1 MRIKQYHGDIWDLH
15 AAGWYVA
22 DPTNLYVKAN
32 GANVMGRGISRQV
45 LERWPGIDLWY
56 GRQLMEQVRPEVA
69 AAGMVS
75 FADVA
80 SQPVVINDQHRI
92 AFVPVKTHWRLKADR
107 KLMRASLSHLA
118 ALLIAHSEM
127 KIALPRLG
135 CGNGGDKW
143 EGDEGVKEQLF
154 RPFLNDLPERARE
167 RVAIVHPPAGI
178 SD

>member
-1 MRIKQYHGDIWDLH
+1 MRIKQYHGDIWNLH
-15 AAGWYVA
+15 AAGWYIA

-56 GRQLMEQVRPEVA
+56 GQQLMEQVRPGVA

-75 FADVA
+75 LADVTA
-80 SQPVVINDQHRI
+80 QPVIVGDQHRVV
-92 AFVPVKTHWRLKADR
+92 FVPVKTHWRLKADR

-118 ALLIAHSEM
+118 ELLESRPDM
-127 KIALPRLG
+127 KLALPRLG
-135 CGNGGDKW
+135 CGNGGDDW

-154 RPFLNDLPERARE
+154 RPFLNELSEQERE
-167 RVAIVHPPAGI
+167 RVAIIHPPAGI